1 MSGKNKDCD
10 ECGIPASTS
19 ILKKCSQCQ
28 KSQYCS
34 VTCQKTAWK
43 IHKDTCKPP
52 VAAIKPPV
60 GVPMARNSAG
70 GASYEITDEQRL
82 RRFLILG
89 AESNTYYARA
99 PALFLGNA
107 IVVKR
112 LITTDGLKVVKMVYD
127 MSIQGSAAKQD
138 TLLFVLA
145 MCARLGDE
153 STRRMAFEKFPE
165 ICRIPTHWFKY
176 LSFSTSMILPAK
188 YNAPSKASKAGKKGK
203 KKAMTKQEAQQALLK
218 EAQRQKEAFERKIA
232 SLSLKPVE
240 PIEPVESQVK
250 VEPVEQGA
258 IAAVKG
264 PKTTQ
269 PPMMGR
275 GWGKL
280 AKAAF
285 SQIYNGKLEDLVYL
299 VLKYQNREGWSHK
312 DVLRLAHIKP
322 KNEEQAAFF
331 NYLVKGP
338 SVLSEMPAGNAKA
351 QLMAFETLKTASVEE
366 AIKLIR
372 VHRFPRECLP
382 TQLLNDIEIWRTLLL
397 EMPMTALLRNLG
409 KLTALGILTPKG
421 SPETTRVVQRFTNE
435 AEIKKARLHPFNILV
450 ALKAY
455 AAGGEASKGS
465 IRYTPVAVIA
475 DALDK
480 AYELAFANVEPTGK
494 RCLLGMDVSGSM
506 GCGKVIGSDSITPRE
521 AAAALAMLFMRKEPA
536 CTPVAFSD
544 RIVPFPMN
552 RSMTLDTVCRL
563 CDRIPMGGTYC
574 DLPMTWALENRVP
587 IDVFMIFT
595 DCETATRSMTP
606 AAALKKYRQVMGI
619 DAKLIVFG
627 FTSTGFTLA
636 DPQDSG
642 MLDMVG
648 FDASAPEAVREFM
661 LGRL

>member
-1 MSGKNKDCD
+1 
-10 ECGIPASTS
+10 
-19 ILKKCSQCQ
+19 
-28 KSQYCS
+28 
-34 VTCQKTAWK
+34 
-43 IHKDTCKPP
+43 
-52 VAAIKPPV
+52 
-60 GVPMARNSAG
+60 
-70 GASYEITDEQRL
+70 
-82 RRFLILG
+82 
-89 AESNTYYARA
+89 
-99 PALFLGNA
+99 
-107 IVVKR
+107 
-112 LITTDGLKVVKMVYD
+112 
-127 MSIQGSAAKQD
+127 
-138 TLLFVLA
+138 
-145 MCARLGDE
+145 
-153 STRRMAFEKFPE
+153 
-165 ICRIPTHWFKY
+165 
-176 LSFSTSMILPAK
+176 MILPAK
-188 YNAPSKASKAGKKGK
+188 VNALPKASKASKASKTGK
-203 KKAMTKQEAQQALLK
+203 KKGMTKQEAQQARLK
-218 EAQRQKEAFERKIA
+218 EVQWQKEAFERKIA
-232 SLSLKPVE
+232 LLLLKPVA
-240 PIEPVESQVK
+240 Q
-250 VEPVEQGA
+250 VEPVEPVKPQVEPVEPVEPQVEPVEPVEPQVEPESGEGGVA
-258 IAAVKG
+258 KG

-322 KNEEQAAFF
+322 KNEEQGAFF
-331 NYLVKGP
+331 NYLVNGP
-338 SVLSEMPAGNAKA
+338 AVLSEMPAGNAKA
-351 QLMAFETLKTASVEE
+351 KIMAFETLKTASVEE

-382 TQLLNDIEIWRTLLL
+382 TQLLNDIEIWRTLFL

-421 SPETTRVVQRFTNE
+421 SPETSRVVQRFTNE

-506 GCGKVIGSDSITPRE
+506 SCGKVIGSDSITPRE

-563 CDRIPMGGTYC
+563 CDRITMGGTYC

-606 AAALKKYRQVMGI
+606 AAALKKYREVMGI